1 MNKILSYKFTK
12 EKVKIIGISDTH
24 IGDPLFEEEKLIPY
38 LEEADY
44 IILNGDIMNTA
55 TRNSVSFGYGTSPQ
69 EDLDL
74 AVKIF
79 KPYAHKVIS
88 IIEGNHEYR
97 VAKEVGMSLTQLF
110 AAQIGCLDKYCGDEG
125 YLFLNIGSKQ
135 ILYTIL
141 HSHGFGGGRSIG
153 AKANK
158 LEGMAQGTEADIYMT
173 SHTHQPLVFSQ
184 DHRTPN
190 RKKKILQQIT
200 QWFVNSGAFLSFG
213 GYAVKFNFKPS
224 SIITPI
230 IILNGNTKEVE
241 IAMKG

>member
-24 IGDPLFEEEKLIPY
+24 IGDPLFEGEKLIPY

-79 KPYAHKVIS
+79 KPYANKIIS

-97 VAKEVGMSLTQLF
+97 VAKEVGVSLTQLF

>member
-1 MNKILSYKFTK
+1 MNNILTYKIPKD
-12 EKVKIIGISDTH
+12 KVKIIGISDTH
-24 IGDPLFEEEKLIPY
+24 IGDPLFNKEKLIPY

-44 IILNGDIMNTA
+44 LILNGDLMNTA
-55 TRNSVSFGYGTSPQ
+55 TRNSVSFGYGSSPQ
-69 EDLDL
+69 QDLDM
-74 AVKIF
+74 AVEIF
-79 KPYAHKVIS
+79 KPYASKVLS
-88 IIEGNHEYR
+88 IVEGNHEYR

-125 YLFLNIGSKQ
+125 YLFLNIGPKQ
-135 ILYTIL
+135 ILYTLL
-141 HSHGFGGGRSIG
+141 HSHGFGGGRSVG

-184 DHRTPN
+184 DHRTPH
-190 RKKKILQQIT
+190 KQKKILQQIT

-230 IILNGNTKEVE
+230 IVLNGSKKEVE
-241 IAMKG
+241 ISVKG

>member
-1 MNKILSYKFTK
+1 MNKILSYKFNK

-24 IGDPLFEEEKLIPY
+24 IGDPLFNKEKLIPY

-44 IILNGDIMNTA
+44 LILNGDLMNTA
-55 TRNSVSFGYGTSPQ
+55 TKSSVSFGYGPSPQ
-69 EDLDL
+69 NDLDM
-74 AVKIF
+74 AVEIF
-79 KPYAHKVIS
+79 KPYAHKILS
-88 IIEGNHEYR
+88 IVEGNHEYR

-125 YLFLNIGSKQ
+125 YLFLNIGPKQ
-135 ILYTIL
+135 ILYTIF
-141 HSHGFGGGRSIG
+141 HKHGFGGGRSIG

-213 GYAVKFNFKPS
+213 GYAVKFDFKPS

-230 IILNGNTKEVE
+230 TVLNGNVKEVE